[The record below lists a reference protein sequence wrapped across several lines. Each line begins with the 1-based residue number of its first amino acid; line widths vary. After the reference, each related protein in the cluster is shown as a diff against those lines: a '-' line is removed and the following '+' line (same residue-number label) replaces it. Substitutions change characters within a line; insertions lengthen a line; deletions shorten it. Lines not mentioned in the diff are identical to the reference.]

1 MNPPPPLGTLMM
13 LMRVVRVLGLFLPTL
28 TTFPTLHGTLNT
40 SSRTFRPGITPYQ
53 NDQLLQLVFSN

>member
-1 MNPPPPLGTLMM
+1 MNPPPPLGTRMM
-13 LMRVVRVLGLFLPTL
+13 MVMLVRVVGLFLPIL
-28 TTFPTLHGTLNT
+28 TMFPTLHGTLNT